1 MTDRDG
7 APAPIRSPHP
17 RLGPRLA
24 ALRDAVVLGAPVVDI
39 GCHHGLV
46 GLRLLVDAAVP
57 HVTFVDRSRVAIAQ
71 LAAKIVRYDRD
82 GTIARR
88 ARLLVADGRCLGGPL
103 IGTVIVGGMGAESI
117 RHILERA
124 VLPGAAAALR
134 LVLQPS
140 RDDHKVIAV
149 LEKCGASPRRSLVC
163 DRGRAHVVL
172 VADVSGLPTA
182 PPSTA

>member
-1 MTDRDG
+1 MVFG
-7 APAPIRSPHP
+7 
-17 RLGPRLA
+17 G
-24 ALRDAVVLGAPVVDI
+24 PVVDI

-71 LAAKIVRYDRD
+71 LAAKIARHDHD
-82 GTIARR
+82 GSIARR
-88 ARLLVADGRCLGGPL
+88 ARLLVADGTRLGGPL
-103 IGTVIVGGMGAESI
+103 VGTVIVGGMGAESI
-117 RHILERA
+117 RHILQQA
-124 VLPGAAAALR
+124 VLPGAGVGLR

-149 LEKCGASPRRSLVC
+149 LEGCGASHRRSIVL

-172 VADVSGLPTA
+172 VADVSGT
-182 PPSTA
+182 